1 MDSFQYCKRRGEDG
15 NLICESSKLVFIFLC
30 AAALVPSVEN
40 VWTLSAAK
48 GIRLAEK
55 ELQIVGNVVRHHLGW
70 MELTMEN
77 CGYTLMMP
85 KAKLTFQTFFFFYN
99 NE

>member
-1 MDSFQYCKRRGEDG
+1 MNQANWCSF
-15 NLICESSKLVFIFLC
+15 FF
-30 AAALVPSVEN
+30 AATALVSSVEN
-40 VWTLSAAK
+40 AWTLSAAK

-55 ELQIVGNVVRHHLGW
+55 ELQIVGDVARQHLGW

-85 KAKLTFQTFFFFYN
+85 KAK
-99 NE
+99 